1 MWYAA
6 TITTPAAAEPVSL
19 AEAKAHVRVDHSD
32 DDTLLGVVIAAA
44 RAHIEKY
51 CGQRFAGQ
59 TLTAKCDDFA
69 DFARL
74 EDGPINSITS
84 VVYLDE
90 NGDSQTL
97 STDVYEL
104 RVDGIEAAIV
114 LKYNQTWPV
123 IRLGSQITVVMAAGH
138 ASAPADV
145 KAAML
150 LLIGHLYEHREA
162 VAMGETLAVLPMGV
176 DALLCNHRRGV

>member
-6 TITTPAAAEPVSL
+6 TITTPASAEPVSL
-19 AEAKAHVRVDHSD
+19 AEAKAHLRVDHTD
-32 DDTLLGVVIAAA
+32 EDTPIGVVIAAA

-59 TLTAKCDDFA
+59 TLTAKCDSFS

-104 RVDGIEAAIV
+104 RADGIEASIV
-114 LKYNQTWPV
+114 LKYEQTWPA
-123 IRLGSQITVVMAAGH
+123 IRLGSQITVVMVAGH
-138 ASAPADV
+138 SSAPADV

-150 LLIGHLYEHREA
+150 LLIGHLYANRES
-162 VAMGETLAVLPMGV
+162 VAEPLAVLPMGV